1 MKETN
6 TTNKKLR
13 QFRKKTGSADNQ
25 PLSISIYKNIANT
38 NSNWQRKQS
47 LKTKNQLKHSAQKTR
62 EILNNHKSC
71 QSLNRSQT
79 KSWTARNL
87 TQNNLNKSNEDI
99 VERNVTFVPAR
110 RTSNEGVELDNRAN
124 DNSTLIQL
132 EFKQKEKSIE
142 IVSDNKLIAFEGVS
156 EDEDLR
162 NYNAMPRTKHR
173 PKSIHFCAQ
182 NCMCGNS
189 DVCMRTSKS
198 SAGFDVRNKQN
209 SFDVPSSKKI
219 YRHDHH
225 QTFLSNKTQL
235 LRETLSTM
243 QLQHHLSV
251 QQQEL
256 IQQLQLVQ
264 RQYLIHQGFVK
275 PLQLDFQTQL
285 DRSSSPFSNLFSH
298 AHQQHQASNAL
309 TKCNETYYETNYL
322 LQQHQQQQQIYTPHQ
337 ANSTKPHNE
346 YRLRQ
351 SPQQNDD
358 EDIDNENKNTHLNI
372 SNNNNI
378 NHNAVLDVCEN
389 KQFINIINTSLQEEQ
404 NNKEEHTCR
413 LDVECNSNPTH
424 RESNDSSLCG
434 DFKPSIMQCME
445 GDEPLLQEPIT
456 HSSSSTYICGATTSC
471 NSFKQY
477 QRKARTDDDGN
488 NNSNN
493 KNFHNH
499 RCIAWQNQRDKEQH
513 ENTTN
518 IISENDDDND
528 SSQHTSNAFP
538 EDVSMLPATEDD
550 TNFVSGIHNR
560 NNDKICS
567 STQAQQNTLTLHS
580 QQMQR
585 STECMRPSSPSSI
598 DEHHN
603 GNECQNSA
611 ANELDE
617 FTTWV
622 NPVDQGNNITDDI
635 HAYMHYQQRVAGA
648 RSGSPNGSRCSSNSN
663 QNSCTDNC
671 SEIRDN
677 IKHYNYPIDSAGTH
691 MDDVVATPSSPVN
704 VQHHRLQ
711 SGKKLETRQASTI
724 YNMADSKMRRG
735 MSPLLRLDQQ
745 TQEHLQQQEHATQK
759 VATLDPLLTLPPP
772 PLIMSPVTIL
782 SPTAAP
788 SKVIPSTMHAAA
800 AVAAAASHTQ
810 APHRN
815 AAAAVAVAA
824 AAAAAAAAA
833 NSRCIRGAQMTPNY
847 GGLLDAVSGSNG
859 GSNETHFI
867 NYNDTNATEASHDT
881 NVNNNKH
888 TNSPKKYYH
897 PLYAHGI
904 CRWPG
909 CELALNDFV
918 AFVKHLNSE
927 HNLDDRSTA
936 QARVQMQVVSQ
947 LEVHL
952 QKERDRLQAMMHHLY
967 LTKQFLNTQKI
978 ESKEPLESPYS
989 NISAS
994 LSPTT
999 MGSVMPMAVPQVTN
1013 LQGVSNLNMSMNMN
1027 STRTIPV
1034 TINSPILTTANISA
1048 IRKRISDKT
1057 PISLTGGLPYML
1069 ERAGLDV
1076 QQEIH
1081 RNREFY
1087 KNADVRPPFTY
1098 ASLIRQSIIESPDKQ
1113 LTLNEIYNWF
1123 QNTFC
1128 YFRRNAATWKNAIR
1142 TNLSLHKCFV
1152 RYEDDF
1158 GSFWMVDDNEFV
1170 KRRHLSRGRPRKYEP
1185 SSSPKTNS
1193 QTSVNATVDNGNS
1206 TSREARGNSDS
1217 QQLLNRQQK
1226 QKQRNMHSFGGSQV
1240 AGHCINV
1247 DCDSV
1252 GRSVQG
1258 YHAAT
1263 DAATDAATPIM
1274 AAAINNYSN
1283 NNSSNGIKIKSRNN
1297 NNNSNKNNNHS
1308 NMDIN
1313 NGDHDGIDICE
1324 GSQRHIS
1331 DFCSNKKIG
1340 KFDTHKNYKMP
1351 NDSNLLCI
1359 NNTLIGIN
1367 TFKNLSMLATTGNK
1381 VASAS
1386 GINIVSDGVA
1396 AVDIDAIIAV
1406 NNSGDGIIGSN
1417 RIGASIYGDV
1427 GVVTVDAVNNLN
1439 DVAVGVGDN
1448 GTDGIFSCN
1457 FQPQNAIHDSR
1468 PTSPPYGKHDYLTN
1482 LQNMWTSISED
1493 PTAINIDPTLSK
1505 QMHES
1510 YRHFA
1515 AATELHLTHL
1525 PHKLQINSPN
1535 HPDIR

>member
-918 AFVKHLNSE
+918 AFVK
-927 HNLDDRSTA
+927 
-936 QARVQMQVVSQ
+936 
-947 LEVHL
+947 
-952 QKERDRLQAMMHHLY
+952 
-967 LTKQFLNTQKI
+967 
-978 ESKEPLESPYS
+978 
-989 NISAS
+989 
-994 LSPTT
+994 
-999 MGSVMPMAVPQVTN
+999 
-1013 LQGVSNLNMSMNMN
+1013 
-1027 STRTIPV
+1027 
-1034 TINSPILTTANISA
+1034 
-1048 IRKRISDKT
+1048 
-1057 PISLTGGLPYML
+1057 
-1069 ERAGLDV
+1069 
-1076 QQEIH
+1076 
-1081 RNREFY
+1081 
-1087 KNADVRPPFTY
+1087 
-1098 ASLIRQSIIESPDKQ
+1098 
-1113 LTLNEIYNWF
+1113 
-1123 QNTFC
+1123 
-1128 YFRRNAATWKNAIR
+1128 
-1142 TNLSLHKCFV
+1142 
-1152 RYEDDF
+1152 
-1158 GSFWMVDDNEFV
+1158 
-1170 KRRHLSRGRPRKYEP
+1170 
-1185 SSSPKTNS
+1185 
-1193 QTSVNATVDNGNS
+1193 
-1206 TSREARGNSDS
+1206 
-1217 QQLLNRQQK
+1217 
-1226 QKQRNMHSFGGSQV
+1226 
-1240 AGHCINV
+1240 
-1247 DCDSV
+1247 
-1252 GRSVQG
+1252 
-1258 YHAAT
+1258 
-1263 DAATDAATPIM
+1263 
-1274 AAAINNYSN
+1274 
-1283 NNSSNGIKIKSRNN
+1283 
-1297 NNNSNKNNNHS
+1297 
-1308 NMDIN
+1308 
-1313 NGDHDGIDICE
+1313 
-1324 GSQRHIS
+1324 
-1331 DFCSNKKIG
+1331 
-1340 KFDTHKNYKMP
+1340 
-1351 NDSNLLCI
+1351 
-1359 NNTLIGIN
+1359 
-1367 TFKNLSMLATTGNK
+1367 
-1381 VASAS
+1381 
-1386 GINIVSDGVA
+1386 
-1396 AVDIDAIIAV
+1396 
-1406 NNSGDGIIGSN
+1406 
-1417 RIGASIYGDV
+1417 
-1427 GVVTVDAVNNLN
+1427 
-1439 DVAVGVGDN
+1439 
-1448 GTDGIFSCN
+1448 
-1457 FQPQNAIHDSR
+1457 
-1468 PTSPPYGKHDYLTN
+1468 
-1482 LQNMWTSISED
+1482 
-1493 PTAINIDPTLSK
+1493 
-1505 QMHES
+1505 
-1510 YRHFA
+1510 
-1515 AATELHLTHL
+1515 
-1525 PHKLQINSPN
+1525 
-1535 HPDIR
+1535 

>member
-13 QFRKKTGSADNQ
+13 QFRKKTGSPDNQ
-25 PLSISIYKNIANT
+25 PLLISIYKSIANT
-38 NSNWQRKQS
+38 NSNWQGKQS
-47 LKTKNQLKHSAQKTR
+47 LKTKNLPKHSAQKSR
-62 EILNNHKSC
+62 DILNNHKSC
-71 QSLNRSQT
+71 QSLNKSQT
-79 KSWTARNL
+79 KSWTTRNVK
-87 TQNNLNKSNEDI
+87 QNNLNKSNEDI
-99 VERNVTFVPAR
+99 VERNGTFVPGR
-110 RTSNEGVELDNRAN
+110 RASNEIVELDNRAS

-132 EFKQKEKSIE
+132 KFKQTEKSIE
-142 IVSDNKLIAFEGVS
+142 IVPDKKLIAFEGVS

-173 PKSIHFCAQ
+173 PKSINFCAQ

-198 SAGFDVRNKQN
+198 SAYFDVRNKQN

-225 QTFLSNKTQL
+225 QTFLSNNTQL

-243 QLQHHLSV
+243 QLQHQLSV

-298 AHQQHQASNAL
+298 AHQQLHLQHHASNAL

-322 LQQHQQQQQIYTPHQ
+322 LQQHLQQQQIYMPHQ
-337 ANSTKPHNE
+337 ANLKKPQNE
-346 YRLRQ
+346 YRQPQ
-351 SPQQNDD
+351 SQQQNDD
-358 EDIDNENKNTHLNI
+358 EDMDNENKNTHLNI

-389 KQFINIINTSLQEEQ
+389 KQFIKIINTSLQEEQ
-404 NNKEEHTCR
+404 NNKEEHTYR
-413 LDVECNSNPTH
+413 LDVECNSTISNPTH
-424 RESNDSSLCG
+424 RENNDSSLCG

-445 GDEPLLQEPIT
+445 GDEPLLQEPTT
-456 HSSSSTYICGATTSC
+456 HCSSSTHICSAINSC
-471 NSFKQY
+471 NSFKPC

-499 RCIAWQNQRDKEQH
+499 RCIAWQHQRDKEQH
-513 ENTTN
+513 ENPMK

-550 TNFVSGIHNR
+550 TNFMSRIHNH
-560 NNDKICS
+560 NNDKICN
-567 STQAQQNTLTLHS
+567 STQAQENTLTLHS

-585 STECMRPSSPSSI
+585 STECMRPTSPPSSI

-603 GNECQNSA
+603 GNESQNSA

-635 HAYMHYQQRVAGA
+635 HAYMHYQQGVVGA
-648 RSGSPNGSRCSSNSN
+648 RSGSPSRSRCSSNSN
-663 QNSCTDNC
+663 QNSSTDNC

-677 IKHYNYPIDSAGTH
+677 IKHYTCPNDSPGTH
-691 MDDVVATPSSPVN
+691 MGDVVATPTSPTVS
-704 VQHHRLQ
+704 VQHHRLE
-711 SGKKLETRQASTI
+711 SGEKLETKQASAI
-724 YNMADSKMRRG
+724 CNMADSKVHHG
-735 MSPLLRLDQQ
+735 ISPLLRLDQQ
-745 TQEHLQQQEHATQK
+745 RQEQLQQQEHSTQK
-759 VATLDPLLTLPPP
+759 VASRVPLLTLPPA
-772 PLIMSPVTIL
+772 PLMLSPITTL
-782 SPTAAP
+782 SPTVAP
-788 SKVIPSTMHAAA
+788 SKVIPSTTHAAA
-800 AVAAAASHTQ
+800 AVAAAASHTK
-810 APHRN
+810 APHHN

-833 NSRCIRGAQMTPNY
+833 NSRCIRGAQMTPNF
-847 GGLLDAVSGSNG
+847 GSLLDAVSGSNG

-867 NYNDTNATEASHDT
+867 NYNDTNVTEASHDT
-881 NVNNNKH
+881 NVNSNKY

-909 CELALNDFV
+909 CELTLNDFV

-967 LTKQFLNTQKI
+967 LTKQFLNTEKI

-999 MGSVMPMAVPQVTN
+999 MGSVMPMAAPQVTN
-1013 LQGVSNLNMSMNMN
+1013 LQGVTNLNMSINGN

-1034 TINSPILTTANISA
+1034 TISSPILTTANISA
-1048 IRKRISDKT
+1048 IRKRISDKSA
-1057 PISLTGGLPYML
+1057 ISLTGGLPYML

-1128 YFRRNAATWKNAIR
+1128 YFRRNAATWKNAVR
-1142 TNLSLHKCFV
+1142 HNLSLHKCFMRV
-1152 RYEDDF
+1152 ENVK
-1158 GSFWMVDDNEFV
+1158 GAVWTVDEIEFY
-1170 KRRHLSRGRPRKYEP
+1170 KRRPQRTTAAAAVAAAAAAAVMSTTIADNAADGGACSKNIFSGRDNGASGSVTSN
-1185 SSSPKTNS
+1185 SSSN
-1193 QTSVNATVDNGNS
+1193 DN
-1206 TSREARGNSDS
+1206 
-1217 QQLLNRQQK
+1217 
-1226 QKQRNMHSFGGSQV
+1226 
-1240 AGHCINV
+1240 
-1247 DCDSV
+1247 
-1252 GRSVQG
+1252 
-1258 YHAAT
+1258 
-1263 DAATDAATPIM
+1263 
-1274 AAAINNYSN
+1274 
-1283 NNSSNGIKIKSRNN
+1283 
-1297 NNNSNKNNNHS
+1297 
-1308 NMDIN
+1308 
-1313 NGDHDGIDICE
+1313 
-1324 GSQRHIS
+1324 
-1331 DFCSNKKIG
+1331 
-1340 KFDTHKNYKMP
+1340 
-1351 NDSNLLCI
+1351 
-1359 NNTLIGIN
+1359 
-1367 TFKNLSMLATTGNK
+1367 
-1381 VASAS
+1381 
-1386 GINIVSDGVA
+1386 
-1396 AVDIDAIIAV
+1396 
-1406 NNSGDGIIGSN
+1406 
-1417 RIGASIYGDV
+1417 
-1427 GVVTVDAVNNLN
+1427 
-1439 DVAVGVGDN
+1439 VGDN
-1448 GTDGIFSCN
+1448 NNFSSSAGVHISAAMDN
-1457 FQPQNAIHDSR
+1457 SSLTLGYGNAIHDSR
-1468 PTSPPYGKHDYLTN
+1468 PTSPPYGKHDYITN

-1493 PTAINIDPTLSK
+1493 PTAISIDPTLTK

-1525 PHKLQINSPN
+1525 PHKLQMNSPN
-1535 HPDIR
+1535 HPDIRLHEHQQTTYHAYPQKDYITEQHHSHLYRRQHSYLHNHHHHLSYTARQLDVRNCDSNSTLPMTTPFMTRTEKYLLNNIDKHCRNPLKVDQIRDQTYLIPHEITTEETQSLSTGYGTCENVLKDIAIIKDTHVYNKSKETSTTVRKANSIIHGDGKKSNGNLFESNGKQINKELI

>member
-13 QFRKKTGSADNQ
+13 QFRKKTGSPDNQ
-25 PLSISIYKNIANT
+25 PLLISIYKSIANT
-38 NSNWQRKQS
+38 NSNWQGKQS
-47 LKTKNQLKHSAQKTR
+47 LKTKNLPKHSAQKSR
-62 EILNNHKSC
+62 DILNNHKSC
-71 QSLNRSQT
+71 QSLNKSQT
-79 KSWTARNL
+79 KSWTTRNVK
-87 TQNNLNKSNEDI
+87 QNNLNKSNEDI
-99 VERNVTFVPAR
+99 VERNGTFVPGR
-110 RTSNEGVELDNRAN
+110 RASNEIVELDNRAS

-132 EFKQKEKSIE
+132 KFKQTEKSIE
-142 IVSDNKLIAFEGVS
+142 IVPDKKLIAFEGVS

-173 PKSIHFCAQ
+173 PKSINFCAQ

-198 SAGFDVRNKQN
+198 SAYFDVRNKQN

-225 QTFLSNKTQL
+225 QTFLSNNTQL

-243 QLQHHLSV
+243 QLQHQLSV

-298 AHQQHQASNAL
+298 AHQQLHLQHHASNAL

-322 LQQHQQQQQIYTPHQ
+322 LQQHLQQQQIYMPHQ
-337 ANSTKPHNE
+337 ANLKKPQNE
-346 YRLRQ
+346 YRQPQ
-351 SPQQNDD
+351 SQQQNDD
-358 EDIDNENKNTHLNI
+358 EDMDNENKNTHLNI

-389 KQFINIINTSLQEEQ
+389 KQFIKIINTSLQEEQ
-404 NNKEEHTCR
+404 NNKEEHTYR
-413 LDVECNSNPTH
+413 LDVECNSTISNPTH
-424 RESNDSSLCG
+424 RENNDSSLCG

-445 GDEPLLQEPIT
+445 GDEPLLQEPTT
-456 HSSSSTYICGATTSC
+456 HCSSSTHICSAINSC
-471 NSFKQY
+471 NSFKPC

-499 RCIAWQNQRDKEQH
+499 RCIAWQHQRDKEQH
-513 ENTTN
+513 ENPMK

-550 TNFVSGIHNR
+550 TNFMSRIHNH
-560 NNDKICS
+560 NNDKICN
-567 STQAQQNTLTLHS
+567 STQAQENTLTLHS

-585 STECMRPSSPSSI
+585 STECMRPTSPPSSI

-603 GNECQNSA
+603 GNESQNSA

-635 HAYMHYQQRVAGA
+635 HAYMHYQQGVVGA
-648 RSGSPNGSRCSSNSN
+648 RSGSPSRSRCSSNSN
-663 QNSCTDNC
+663 QNSSTDNC

-677 IKHYNYPIDSAGTH
+677 IKHYTCPNDSPGTH
-691 MDDVVATPSSPVN
+691 MGDVVATPTSPTVS
-704 VQHHRLQ
+704 VQHHRLE
-711 SGKKLETRQASTI
+711 SGEKLETKQASAI
-724 YNMADSKMRRG
+724 CNMADSKVHHG
-735 MSPLLRLDQQ
+735 ISPLLRLDQQ
-745 TQEHLQQQEHATQK
+745 RQEQLQQQEHSTQK
-759 VATLDPLLTLPPP
+759 VASRVPLLTLPPA
-772 PLIMSPVTIL
+772 PLMLSPITTL
-782 SPTAAP
+782 SPTVAP
-788 SKVIPSTMHAAA
+788 SKVIPSTTHAAA
-800 AVAAAASHTQ
+800 AVAAAASHTK
-810 APHRN
+810 APHHN

-833 NSRCIRGAQMTPNY
+833 NSRCIRGAQMTPNF
-847 GGLLDAVSGSNG
+847 GSLLDAVSGSNG

-867 NYNDTNATEASHDT
+867 NYNDTNVTEASHDT
-881 NVNNNKH
+881 NVNSNKY

-909 CELALNDFV
+909 CELTLNDFV

-967 LTKQFLNTQKI
+967 LTKQFLNTEKI

-999 MGSVMPMAVPQVTN
+999 MGSVMPMAAPQVTN
-1013 LQGVSNLNMSMNMN
+1013 LQGVTNLNMSINGN

-1034 TINSPILTTANISA
+1034 TISSPILTTANISA
-1048 IRKRISDKT
+1048 IRKRISDKSA
-1057 PISLTGGLPYML
+1057 ISLTGGLPYML

-1185 SSSPKTNS
+1185 SSSPKANS
-1193 QTSVNATVDNGNS
+1193 QTSINATADISNN
-1206 TSREARGNSDS
+1206 TSREVSGNSDS
-1217 QQLLNRQQK
+1217 QLLNRQQK
-1226 QKQRNMHSFGGSQV
+1226 QKQRNMHSFGVSQV

-1258 YHAAT
+1258 YHAT
-1263 DAATDAATPIM
+1263 TDAATPVI
-1274 AAAINNYSN
+1274 AAAIDAKQGGDNYSD
-1283 NNSSNGIKIKSRNN
+1283 NNSSNGIKIKSGN
-1297 NNNSNKNNNHS
+1297 NNNSHS

-1324 GSQRHIS
+1324 GSQRHIG
-1331 DFCSNKKIG
+1331 DFCSNKKIA
-1340 KFDTHKNYKMP
+1340 KFDTQNYKMP

-1457 FQPQNAIHDSR
+1457 YQPQ
-1468 PTSPPYGKHDYLTN
+1468 TCGPPYLKIP
-1482 LQNMWTSISED
+1482 Q
-1493 PTAINIDPTLSK
+1493 
-1505 QMHES
+1505 Q
-1510 YRHFA
+1510 
-1515 AATELHLTHL
+1515 
-1525 PHKLQINSPN
+1525 
-1535 HPDIR
+1535 

>member
-1 MKETN
+1 MTSAFNQSIWILTSGCILIRVMKETN

-38 NSNWQRKQS
+38 NSNCHRKQP

-71 QSLNRSQT
+71 QSLNKSQT
-79 KSWTARNL
+79 NAS
-87 TQNNLNKSNEDI
+87 
-99 VERNVTFVPAR
+99 FVPAR
-110 RTSNEGVELDNRAN
+110 RASNEIVELDNRAS

-132 EFKQKEKSIE
+132 EFKHKEKSIE
-142 IVSDNKLIAFEGVS
+142 IVSDKKLIVFEGVS
-156 EDEDLR
+156 EDKDLR

-173 PKSIHFCAQ
+173 PKSINFCAQ

-189 DVCMRTSKS
+189 DVCMRTSKN

-209 SFDVPSSKKI
+209 SFDVSSSKKI

-285 DRSSSPFSNLFSH
+285 DRSSSPLSNLFSH
-298 AHQQHQASNAL
+298 AHQQLHLQHQASNAL

-322 LQQHQQQQQIYTPHQ
+322 LQQHQQQQQIYMPYQ
-337 ANSTKPHNE
+337 ANLTNPHNE

-351 SPQQNDD
+351 SQQQNDD

-378 NHNAVLDVCEN
+378 NHNAELDVCEN
-389 KQFINIINTSLQEEQ
+389 KQFIKIINTSLQEEQ
-404 NNKEEHTCR
+404 NNKEEHTYR
-413 LDVECNSNPTH
+413 LDVECNSTISNPTLG
-424 RESNDSSLCG
+424 ESNNSSLCG

-445 GDEPLLQEPIT
+445 GDEPLLQEPTT
-456 HSSSSTYICGATTSC
+456 HCSSSTHICGATTSC

-488 NNSNN
+488 NNSNS

-499 RCIAWQNQRDKEQH
+499 RCIAWQHQRDKEHH
-513 ENTTN
+513 ENTMN
-518 IISENDDDND
+518 IISKNYDDND

-538 EDVSMLPATEDD
+538 EDVSMLPATEDVPC
-550 TNFVSGIHNR
+550 FVSRIHNR

-567 STQAQQNTLTLHS
+567 KTQAQQNTLTLHS

-585 STECMRPSSPSSI
+585 STECMRPSSAPSSI

-603 GNECQNSA
+603 GNESQNST

-635 HAYMHYQQRVAGA
+635 HDDVTYKCMCGFFVFAAYMHYQKRVAYA
-648 RSGSPNGSRCSSNSN
+648 RSGSPSRSRCSSNSN
-663 QNSCTDNC
+663 QNSSTDNC

-677 IKHYNYPIDSAGTH
+677 IKHYTCPNDSAGTH
-691 MDDVVATPSSPVN
+691 VGDVVATPSSPTVN

-711 SGKKLETRQASTI
+711 SGQKLETRQASTI
-724 YNMADSKMRRG
+724 HNMADSKVHRG
-735 MSPLLRLDQQ
+735 ISPLLRLDQQ
-745 TQEHLQQQEHATQK
+745 TQEQLQQQEHATQK
-759 VATLDPLLTLPPP
+759 VAARDPLLTLPPP
-772 PLIMSPVTIL
+772 PLILSPVTTL
-782 SPTAAP
+782 SPTVAA

-810 APHRN
+810 APHHN

-833 NSRCIRGAQMTPNY
+833 NSRCIRGAQMTPNF
-847 GGLLDAVSGSNG
+847 GGLLDAVSGCNG
-859 GSNETHFI
+859 GSNETHCI
-867 NYNDTNATEASHDT
+867 NYDDTNATEASQDT
-881 NVNNNKH
+881 NVNSNKH

-918 AFVKHLNSE
+918 SFVKHLNSE

-967 LTKQFLNTQKI
+967 LTKQFLNTENI

-1013 LQGVSNLNMSMNMN
+1013 LQGVTNLNMSMNVN
-1027 STRTIPV
+1027 STRSIP
-1034 TINSPILTTANISA
+1034 ISSPILTTANISA
-1048 IRKRISDKT
+1048 IRKRINDKT

-1193 QTSVNATVDNGNS
+1193 QTSVNATADNGNN
-1206 TSREARGNSDS
+1206 TSREASGNSDS

-1240 AGHCINV
+1240 SGHCINV

-1263 DAATDAATPIM
+1263 DAATPVM
-1274 AAAINNYSN
+1274 AAAIDAKQGDDNYSN
-1283 NNSSNGIKIKSRNN
+1283 NNSSNVIKIKSRNN
-1297 NNNSNKNNNHS
+1297 NNSSNKNKNHS
-1308 NMDIN
+1308 IMDIN

-1331 DFCSNKKIG
+1331 DFCSNKKIA
-1340 KFDTHKNYKMP
+1340 KFDTQKNYEMP

-1396 AVDIDAIIAV
+1396 AVDIDTIIAV

-1457 FQPQNAIHDSR
+1457 YQPQ
-1468 PTSPPYGKHDYLTN
+1468 
-1482 LQNMWTSISED
+1482 
-1493 PTAINIDPTLSK
+1493 
-1505 QMHES
+1505 
-1510 YRHFA
+1510 
-1515 AATELHLTHL
+1515 
-1525 PHKLQINSPN
+1525 
-1535 HPDIR
+1535 